1 MKYIFPRQF
10 RLHNVFTSATDK
22 RQTVQRFKDY
32 TMREDEI
39 AQSAGRGVDGE
50 LKETTRIPKR
60 LRGKAVDLVQKLQD
74 RNKRCPYVE
83 LLRYYCPSTVREA
96 RSCSLN
102 TLADADIVVPWT
114 METRS
119 PSLSVRLNI
128 KQRPQ
133 AVRVR
138 AFGNAANCSW
148 TVVFQQ
154 RA

>member
-22 RQTVQRFKDY
+22 RQTVQQFKDY

-39 AQSAGRGVDGE
+39 VLSAGRGVDGE
-50 LKETTRIPKR
+50 LKESTRIPKR

-83 LLRYYCPSTVREA
+83 LLRYYCPSKVREA
-96 RSCSLN
+96 RTCSLN
-102 TLADADIVVPWT
+102 TADADIVVPWA

-119 PSLSVRLNI
+119 ASPSVRLDI
-128 KQRPQ
+128 KGSQ

-138 AFGNAANCSW
+138 AFDNATNGSW
-148 TVVFQQ
+148 TVIFQR